1 MSYIGVNAT
10 RWAWAAP
17 VASSS
22 ERLVLL
28 ALAKHADEDGSSF
41 PSADTLAEETRL
53 NRKTVFSALTSLCEG
68 GLIVRS
74 CRSGQGRRNQYEL
87 RIDSTE
93 NGTYQK
99 RNDPK
104 TERSSSQKRD
114 FESTE
119 NGTSNVPNLG
129 HEYRREERR
138 EQGREQGMFFVEPPS
153 GGFDDAPPTLFD
165 DETTEKV
172 ERSASRIP
180 ACPYKKLVDLYHEV
194 CPMLPTVTVL
204 TPGRKTQLKARW
216 TEIYREE
223 HCASEEECL
232 ENFRFIFNRVAASR
246 FLTGR
251 TDPGPNRSRPFVANL
266 DWLIKAA
273 NFVKVCENRYSN

>member
-1 MSYIGVNAT
+1 MSYIGLNAT

-74 CRSGQGRRNQYEL
+74 CRSGHGRRNQYEL

-138 EQGREQGMFFVEPPS
+138 EQGREQGFFVEPPS
-153 GGFDDAPPTLFD
+153 GGFDDEAPAGLFD
-165 DETTEKV
+165 DELEKV
-172 ERSASRIP
+172 DRPSSRIP

-223 HCASEEECL
+223 HCTSEAECL

-251 TDPGPNRSRPFVANL
+251 TDPGPGRSRPFVANL